1 MKHNLSVTALL
12 VLFFLLA
19 QIVGLALIN
28 YKFEIVKVGNETN
41 IGYTDISGSEI
52 PEWQTGIVLLY
63 VLGGVLIGTLL
74 VLLIIK
80 LKRVKLWKAWFF
92 IAVLIA
98 ITFSLD
104 VLIKNTTIS
113 VIIAL
118 ILTYF
123 KVYKPN
129 IVIHNLTEILMYAG
143 IGLFIVGLF
152 KTHILGAIILL
163 LIISLYDIYAVFKSK
178 HMVKMAKFQAKSQV
192 FAGLMIPYTPKAEAS
207 STKASAKAKS
217 DKFLKISEVDGEKA
231 FKEYKAEPEKK
242 NAILGG
248 GDIAFP
254 LIFTGVVMQNIANKL
269 YINMGLTLA
278 AAKSIA
284 FQQSLVITLTTT
296 IAIALLFVFAK
307 KDKFYPA
314 MPIVTA
320 GCLIGYGIVALL

>member
-1 MKHNLSVTALL
+1 MKHNLSVTAML

-19 QIVGLALIN
+19 QVVGLGLIN
-28 YKFEIVKVGNETN
+28 YKFQVVKVGNETN
-41 IGYTDISGSEI
+41 IGYTEVSGSEL

-80 LKRVKLWKAWFF
+80 LKKVKLWKLWFF

-98 ITFSLD
+98 ITFALD
-104 VLIKNTTIS
+104 VLIKNTTITF
-113 VIIAL
+113 IIAL

-129 IVIHNLTEILMYAG
+129 VIIHNLTEVLMYVG
-143 IGLFIVGLF
+143 IGLFIVGLLR
-152 KTHILGAIILL
+152 THILGAVIML

-178 HMVKMAKFQAKSQV
+178 HMVKMAKFQTKSKV
-192 FAGLMIPYTPKAEAS
+192 FAGLLIPYTPKEQAAES
-207 STKASAKAKS
+207 VKLTQPKTSKTFDIKS
-217 DKFLKISEVDGEKA
+217 GKV
-231 FKEYKAEPEKK
+231 EKK

-269 YINMGLTLA
+269 YTNLGLTLA

-320 GCLIGYGIVALL
+320 GCLIGYGIVLLL

>member
-1 MKHNLSVTALL
+1 MKHNLSVTAML

-19 QIVGLALIN
+19 QVVGLGLIN
-28 YKFEIVKVGNETN
+28 YKFQVVKVGNETN
-41 IGYTDISGSEI
+41 IGYTEVSGSEL

-80 LKRVKLWKAWFF
+80 LKKVKLWKLWFF

-98 ITFSLD
+98 ITFALD
-104 VLIKNTTIS
+104 VLIKNTTITF
-113 VIIAL
+113 IIAL

-129 IVIHNLTEILMYAG
+129 VIIHNLTEVLMYAG
-143 IGLFIVGLF
+143 IGLFIVGLLR
-152 KTHILGAIILL
+152 THILGAVIML

-178 HMVKMAKFQAKSQV
+178 HMVKMAKFQTKSKV
-192 FAGLMIPYTPKAEAS
+192 FAGLLIPYTPKEQAAES
-207 STKASAKAKS
+207 VKLTQPKTSKTFDIKS
-217 DKFLKISEVDGEKA
+217 GKV
-231 FKEYKAEPEKK
+231 EKK

-269 YINMGLTLA
+269 YTNLGLTLA

-320 GCLIGYGIVALL
+320 GCLIGYGIVLLL